1 MPRFETGRSAAADA
15 ARIVRNASAARVVH
29 GALGN
34 DDRAG
39 QEAGGESDDESDDDV
54 EEDEA
59 ARTEQLEAMRA
70 AAAGGGD
77 DAAPKKKKSSAQG
90 LIKTANPNAA
100 NPNAKHMKAS
110 ELGEGGPAPEL
121 TRREREEIEKQRAA
135 AAYAKRHAEGKTD
148 ESAAPRRFLR
158 APSWPPRMYIQ
169 RRGRGASRKFR
180 VAAAAAPR
188 PPSLESSPRPLESSP
203 RPRPWSHRRGPWNHR
218 RGPVPG
224 VIAAAPESSAGRFK
238 TDMERLKAAKARRE
252 AVAATQSKDA
262 EDAARQKALAEAE
275 ASMAKTSFFEADV
288 GFGGTGRHSHLGL
301 FQRTAPAVRRCRN
314 HPKRSSPRREPGRR
328 PAGRPSPRTSRSSTS
343 ARSRR

>member
-1 MPRFETGRSAAADA
+1 
-15 ARIVRNASAARVVH
+15 
-29 GALGN
+29 
-34 DDRAG
+34 
-39 QEAGGESDDESDDDV
+39 
-54 EEDEA
+54 
-59 ARTEQLEAMRA
+59 MRA
-70 AAAGGGD
+70 AAAAGGD

-148 ESAAPRRFLR
+148 E
-158 APSWPPRMYIQ
+158 
-169 RRGRGASRKFR
+169 
-180 VAAAAAPR
+180 
-188 PPSLESSPRPLESSP
+188 
-203 RPRPWSHRRGPWNHR
+203 
-218 RGPVPG
+218 
-224 VIAAAPESSAGRFK
+224 FK

-288 GFGGTGRHSHLGL
+288 GPPEPADLPKLDKRKVKKMKPTELKEELKLRGL
-301 FQRTAPAVRRCRN
+301 DTQGNAKTLL
-314 HPKRSSPRREPGRR
+314 
-328 PAGRPSPRTSRSSTS
+328 
-343 ARSRR
+343 ARVLEHAC